1 MEPYGP
7 TLYFKYLT
15 VGVGKE
21 KSVEEK
27 ETREGGGCSEFT
39 RLFKG
44 LCCKNTRLIHFFNV
58 FLNAVLSN

>member
-27 ETREGGGCSEFT
+27 ETREGGGA
-39 RLFKG
+39 
-44 LCCKNTRLIHFFNV
+44 
-58 FLNAVLSN
+58 LNLPDYLRVCAAKILD